1 MRYAG
6 WILWLS
12 LVLLANFLLPDS
24 LEAMAESP
32 MVGKLVTIQ
41 GQVAICR
48 GNSTQ
53 WEPAQVGQSLFAGDS
68 VRTGAA
74 SLASILCMDESQIK
88 LNENTVVIMKS
99 ISPSPRLQSVTPAQ
113 EQAPAPPSHYQ
124 VPQGEIWLRNK
135 HEKFRFELETPAVT
149 ATIRGTELNIKVQR
163 NGTTSVI
170 LLEGN
175 VCLTNPQGEVCLS
188 AGEEGYTIPGQKTTK
203 RLLVQ
208 PTDAVQWVLYYPGI
222 ISYRDLPLA
231 PLPGEFRTPPGP
243 AAAALIQEGE
253 TAYDQGQLQEARN
266 KAGAVLAEEAENSR
280 ALTLLGWLSLKEH
293 QPDEALK
300 HFRRV
305 RQPDDLTTVGVALAR
320 EDLGDAAGAYGLI
333 KAASQKNQ
341 ASPLLAVMSGYFA
354 LMAGRVEE
362 ARSRLEAAVTLPTPA
377 PQVALPLLAQIA
389 LVQNRKD
396 AAQIEASGLEPVPRF
411 ARGTFQYGPG
421 EDGRL
426 RPPCGHPVPA
436 KGHRGR

>member
-6 WILWLS
+6 WVLWLS

-24 LEAMAESP
+24 LEAMAEP
-32 MVGKLVTIQ
+32 PIVGKLVTIQ
-41 GQVAICR
+41 GQVAFCR

-53 WEPAQVGQSLFAGDS
+53 WEPAQVGQSLLAGDS

-74 SLASILCMDESQIK
+74 SLASILCVDESQIK

-99 ISPSPRLQSVTPAQ
+99 ISPSPRLQPVTPAQ
-113 EQAPAPPSHYQ
+113 EQAPAPPSHYE

-188 AGEEGYTIPGQKTTK
+188 PGEEGYTIPGQKPTK
-203 RLLVQ
+203 RVLVQ

-243 AAAALIQEGE
+243 PAVSALIQEGE
-253 TAYDQGQLQEARN
+253 TAYDQGRLQEARN
-266 KAGAVLAEEAENSR
+266 KAGS
-280 ALTLLGWLSLKEH
+280 
-293 QPDEALK
+293 
-300 HFRRV
+300 
-305 RQPDDLTTVGVALAR
+305 
-320 EDLGDAAGAYGLI
+320 
-333 KAASQKNQ
+333 
-341 ASPLLAVMSGYFA
+341 
-354 LMAGRVEE
+354 
-362 ARSRLEAAVTLPTPA
+362 
-377 PQVALPLLAQIA
+377 
-389 LVQNRKD
+389 
-396 AAQIEASGLEPVPRF
+396 
-411 ARGTFQYGPG
+411 GPG
-421 EDGRL
+421 QRRGKL
-426 RPPCGHPVPA
+426 PRPDPPGLGEPQGAPA
-436 KGHRGR
+436 G